1 MSEQEIEVKFYIN
14 NLPRLARRLQAV
26 GAELVQPRVH
36 ELNLRFDT
44 PDGALTR
51 AECVLRLRQD
61 RQAYLTYK
69 GPNQEGQ
76 AVSVRQEIEF
86 VVSSFESAHHFLE
99 ALGYQVSIMYEK
111 QRTTYLFRG
120 MLVTLDEM
128 PFGTFAEI
136 EGPDPDNIHSAADTL
151 SLNWDTRC
159 TQSYLVLFD
168 KLRAKRALSAKNL
181 SFAELENLSFSA
193 EDFDLV
199 PADN

>member
-1 MSEQEIEVKFYIN
+1 MSEQEIEVKFYVT
-14 NLPRLARRLQAV
+14 NLPRLARRLQAI

-86 VVSSFESAHHFLE
+86 VVSNFESAHHFLE
-99 ALGYQVSIMYEK
+99 ALGYQISIMYEK
-111 QRTTYLFRG
+111 QRTTYLYKG
-120 MLVTLDEM
+120 LLVTLDEM
-128 PFGTFAEI
+128 PFGSFVEI
-136 EGPDPDNIHSAADTL
+136 EGPDPDSIHTVAEALSLIWENRCTL
-151 SLNWDTRC
+151 S
-159 TQSYLVLFD
+159 YLALFD
-168 KLRAKRALSAKNL
+168 RVRAKRALTAKNL
-181 SFAELENLSFSA
+181 SYAELEDLTFTA
-193 EDFDLV
+193 QDFDLK
-199 PADN
+199 PADA